1 MQPEKRN
8 HMHWAYYGRK
18 LITIKTT
25 VFRAVQKLFSICL
38 KVLAIVVVLENLFP
52 STLGNVTIDNTA
64 GLR

>member
-8 HMHWAYYGRK
+8 HMHWAYCGRK
-18 LITIKTT
+18 LITIKTM
-25 VFRAVQKLFSICL
+25 VQKLFSICL

>member
-1 MQPEKRN
+1 
-8 HMHWAYYGRK
+8 MHWAYCGRK
-18 LITIKTT
+18 LITIKTM